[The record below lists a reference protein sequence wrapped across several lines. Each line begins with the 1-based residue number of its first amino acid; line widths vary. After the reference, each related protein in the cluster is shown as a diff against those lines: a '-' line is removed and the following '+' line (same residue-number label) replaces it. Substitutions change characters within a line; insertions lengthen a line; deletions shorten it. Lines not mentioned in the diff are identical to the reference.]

1 MSTWLE
7 IIEDSAQKFK
17 AIATTHNLVTW
28 AEESQFA
35 IQAIQKN
42 EKLAQCIP
50 HTVQNAV
57 INVAAVG
64 LTLNPALGY
73 AYLVPESEK
82 IKEGGREQWVQ
93 CCNLRVSFKGL
104 LKIATDSGSILWA
117 KAEIVKKND
126 LFKYCGPCELPKHE
140 MEPFGDRGEVVGVY
154 CVAKTHQG
162 DYLVDVMSAAEIAKI
177 RAAAKQD
184 GVWAKWPE
192 EMAKK
197 AILKRASKQWPKTDR
212 TDRLD
217 RAIAVVNE
225 YEGSDERDI
234 TPQESQEEINARFEE
249 VITEIKIGIDKGELA
264 RAADAWYSLPD
275 EDKALLWKAPSKGG
289 AFTTKEREIMKS
301 SEFREAKQALSI
313 EHQQ

>member
-7 IIEDSAQKFK
+7 IIDESASKFK
-17 AIATTHNLVTW
+17 AIATAHNLVTW

-35 IQAIQKN
+35 LQAIQKN
-42 EKLAQCIP
+42 DKLAQCIP

-82 IKEGGREQWVQ
+82 LKEGGREQWVQ

-117 KAEIVKKND
+117 KAEIVKYKD
-126 LFKYCGPCELPKHE
+126 LFTYKGPCEIPQHE
-140 MEPFGDRGEVVGVY
+140 MDAFGDRGDVVGVY
-154 CVAKTHQG
+154 CIAKTHQG
-162 DYLVDVMSAAEIAKI
+162 DHLVDVMSAAEIAKI
-177 RAAAKQD
+177 RGSAKQD

-234 TPQESQEEINARFEE
+234 TPKEQSQEEINAQFEE
-249 VITEIKIGIDKGELA
+249 VRL
-264 RAADAWYSLPD
+264 
-275 EDKALLWKAPSKGG
+275 
-289 AFTTKEREIMKS
+289 M
-301 SEFREAKQALSI
+301 
-313 EHQQ
+313 

>member
-7 IIEDSAQKFK
+7 IIDESASKFK
-17 AIATTHNLVTW
+17 AIATAHNLVTW

-35 IQAIQKN
+35 LQAIQKN
-42 EKLAQCIP
+42 DKLAQCIP

-82 IKEGGREQWVQ
+82 LKEGGREQWVQ

-117 KAEIVKKND
+117 RAEIVKAKD
-126 LFKYCGPCELPKHE
+126 VFKYKGPCEIPDHDIL
-140 MEPFGDRGEVVGVY
+140 EPFGDRGETIGVY
-154 CVAKTHQG
+154 CIAKTVHG
-162 DYLVDVMSAAEIAKI
+162 DHLIDIMSAAEIAKI
-177 RAAAKQD
+177 RGAAKQD

-234 TPQESQEEINARFEE
+234 TPKEQSQEEINALFDE
-249 VITEIKIGIDKGELA
+249 VITEIKIGIDKGDLA

-301 SEFREAKQALSI
+301 SEFREAKLVD
-313 EHQQ
+313 QQ

>member
-1 MSTWLE
+1 MSNEIMTWPQL
-7 IIEDSAQKFK
+7 IEQVAPKFNQ
-17 AIATTHNLVTW
+17 IATAQNLVTW

-42 EKLAQCIP
+42 EKLSQCMP

-82 IKEGGREQWVQ
+82 VKDANNREVWVQ
-93 CCNLRVSFKGL
+93 NCSLRVSFKGL

-117 KAEIVKKND
+117 KAEIVKSKD
-126 LFKYCGPCELPKHE
+126 TFKYRGPCELPLHE
-140 MEPFGDRGEVVGVY
+140 MDAFGNRGETVGAY
-154 CVAKTHQG
+154 CIAKTHQG
-162 DYLVDVMSAAEIAKI
+162 DVLVDIMSAAEISKI
-177 RAAAKQD
+177 RGAAKQD
-184 GVWAKWPE
+184 GVWSKWPD

-212 TDRLD
+212 DDRLD

-225 YEGSDERDI
+225 YEGSENILIERDI
-234 TPQESQEEINARFEE
+234 TPNQDPLPKQKQSISNDRLAAG
-249 VITEIKIGIDKGELA
+249 IAKIKTGE
-264 RAADAWYSLPD
+264 YSR
-275 EDKALLWKAPSKGG
+275 KALLDN
-289 AFTTKEREIMKS
+289 FELTELQLDLLNTEIL
-301 SEFREAKQALSI
+301 E
-313 EHQQ
+313 

>member
-82 IKEGGREQWVQ
+82 VKEGGREQWVQ

-126 LFKYCGPCELPKHE
+126 LFKYRGPCELPTHE
-140 MEPFGDRGEVVGVY
+140 MEPFSDRGEVVGVY

-177 RAAAKQD
+177 RGSAKQD
-184 GVWAKWPE
+184 GVWAKWPD

-225 YEGSDERDI
+225 YEGSDYMPGERDI
-234 TPQESQEEINARFEE
+234 TPQPQEPKLIAKRPISDEGFNAS
-249 VITEIKIGIDKGELA
+249 IKKIQDGELDKDKFLS
-264 RAADAWYSLPD
+264 RVELTDVQYILFQETFDEAD
-275 EDKALLWKAPSKGG
+275 
-289 AFTTKEREIMKS
+289 
-301 SEFREAKQALSI
+301 Q
-313 EHQQ
+313 

>member
-7 IIEDSAQKFK
+7 IIDESASKFK
-17 AIATTHNLVTW
+17 AIATAHNLVTW

-35 IQAIQKN
+35 LQAIQKN
-42 EKLAQCIP
+42 DKLAQCIP

-82 IKEGGREQWVQ
+82 LKEGGREQWVQ

-117 KAEIVKKND
+117 KAEIVKSKD
-126 LFKYCGPCELPKHE
+126 LFTYKGPCEIPQHE
-140 MEPFGDRGEVVGVY
+140 MEAFGDRGDVVGVY
-154 CVAKTHQG
+154 CIAKTHQG
-162 DYLVDVMSAAEIAKI
+162 DHLVDVMSAAEIAKI

-225 YEGSDERDI
+225 YEGSDDRERDI
-234 TPQESQEEINARFEE
+234 TPQEEKPAPLPPPKRALSELGLMDAINK
-249 VITEIKIGIDKGELA
+249 IKNGELTRERLFERCDLSDEQLKTLNKELPEA
-264 RAADAWYSLPD
+264 TPDAQDAA
-275 EDKALLWKAPSKGG
+275 
-289 AFTTKEREIMKS
+289 
-301 SEFREAKQALSI
+301 Q
-313 EHQQ
+313 